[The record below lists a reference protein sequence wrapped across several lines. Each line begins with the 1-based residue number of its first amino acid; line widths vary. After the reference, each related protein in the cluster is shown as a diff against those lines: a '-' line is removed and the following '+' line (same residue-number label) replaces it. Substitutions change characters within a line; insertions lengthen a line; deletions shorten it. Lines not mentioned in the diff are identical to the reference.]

1 MQLSWS
7 MNSFL
12 CCLKMKRCKWSISRT
27 SSNAWKIRQEA
38 GRIII
43 SPNNHRKPKT
53 TRTDALW
60 SGSNSL
66 IIRTFNRSTFN
77 KESVRVKVRH
87 VVSKRWAVVQNDR
100 TNFIHTP
107 YCVCY
112 TLSLNIYFAHVYIQ
126 RGSFLCT
133 CRSETFLLLFVYFHI
148 FVSDWLKVYLIK
160 QQQPHYR
167 TLRCVRCV
175 AVLVI
180 ASNSFTTVWK
190 SVAFKTEEKQTV
202 DECTNT
208 TP

>member
-7 MNSFL
+7 VNSFL
-12 CCLKMKRCKWSISRT
+12 CCLKMKRCKWSISPT

-66 IIRTFNRSTFN
+66 IIRTFNRSTFS

-87 VVSKRWAVVQNDR
+87 VSKRWAVVQNDR
-100 TNFIHTP
+100 TNFIHTS

-112 TLSLNIYFAHVYIQ
+112 TLSLKYILHMFISNAVVFCVPADL
-126 RGSFLCT
+126 RLFSFCLFIFTFSFL
-133 CRSETFLLLFVYFHI
+133 I
-148 FVSDWLKVYLIK
+148 G
-160 QQQPHYR
+160 
-167 TLRCVRCV
+167 
-175 AVLVI
+175 
-180 ASNSFTTVWK
+180 
-190 SVAFKTEEKQTV
+190 
-202 DECTNT
+202 
-208 TP
+208 

>member
-7 MNSFL
+7 VNSFL

-100 TNFIHTP
+100 TNFIHTS

-112 TLSLNIYFAHVYIQ
+112 TWIYILHMFISNAVVFLYLQIWDFSPFVCLFSHFRFWLVKGLSHKTAAA
-126 RGSFLCT
+126 
-133 CRSETFLLLFVYFHI
+133 
-148 FVSDWLKVYLIK
+148 
-160 QQQPHYR
+160 
-167 TLRCVRCV
+167 TLQDITMC
-175 AVLVI
+175 
-180 ASNSFTTVWK
+180 
-190 SVAFKTEEKQTV
+190 
-202 DECTNT
+202 
-208 TP
+208 